1 MDAVPET
8 GGGLN
13 VDITALVN
21 KAAERDL
28 SDPSALGDYFEIVRL
43 QETENFTEAH
53 QRNKEI
59 RRILSVLSFII
70 AIQNLDE
77 NRQQS
82 AHNDVQAANAK
93 QEQHLLQE
101 IKKMFE
107 EQNQMLEDQNRMLEK
122 ILDLVRN

>member
-1 MDAVPET
+1 MWNE
-8 GGGLN
+8 N
-13 VDITALVN
+13 QQ
-21 KAAERDL
+21 L
-28 SDPSALGDYFEIVRL
+28 SAID
-43 QETENFTEAH
+43 
-53 QRNKEI
+53 
-59 RRILSVLSFII
+59 ILSVLSFII

-107 EQNQMLEDQNRMLEK
+107 EQNQMLEDQNRMLKE
-122 ILDLVRN
+122 ILDTVKNN

>member
-1 MDAVPET
+1 MWNENQQLSV
-8 GGGLN
+8 
-13 VDITALVN
+13 I
-21 KAAERDL
+21 DL
-28 SDPSALGDYFEIVRL
+28 
-43 QETENFTEAH
+43 
-53 QRNKEI
+53 
-59 RRILSVLSFII
+59 LSVLSFII

-107 EQNQMLEDQNRMLEK
+107 EQNKMLRE
-122 ILDLVRN
+122 ILALLRNSTISE